1 MSRRRY
7 NVREVTQANPFTTH
21 IDPEEVRAA
30 GERLRETCPFDQHG
44 TLPDRTGPDPVTI
57 TQEINAQRLT
67 DLAAVRV
74 GRMISSPFAF
84 LRGSAALMGA
94 DLAGA
99 PKTGVDVQICGD
111 AHASNFGL
119 YASPERRLVFDLN
132 DFDET
137 VHGPWEWDLRR
148 LATSIIVAG
157 REGGADDEACRK
169 AARHAARTY
178 RAAVHEI
185 ATLPVL
191 DGWYVTNDESTLG
204 HFDIDDLEDT
214 FERVSKK
221 ARKNTSQRVA
231 SKFAQRP
238 QTHEFHFVED
248 PPILRRVHGDERAGV
263 LAGLAGYA
271 ASLGPELRFLL
282 SRFSV
287 ADVAFR
293 VSGLGSVGN
302 RGYVV
307 LLHGN
312 GGADDVLILQVK
324 EARTSALAPWAQAG
338 PYDHQGERI
347 IRGQRWMQTVNDILL
362 GWTTIDDRPFLVR
375 QFRDMKGS
383 VDPALLKENQ
393 LDDYARITGA
403 VLGRAHC
410 MSVDAK
416 LLHAYFGAGR
426 AGDEFDSATET
437 FAVAYADRT
446 AADHEA
452 LSSAVKNGR
461 IAATTGI

>member
-1 MSRRRY
+1 M
-7 NVREVTQANPFTTH
+7 TQANPFSVH
-21 IDPEEVRAA
+21 IDPDQVRAA
-30 GERLRETCPFDQHG
+30 GEKLRESCPHDRHAV
-44 TLPDRTGPDPVTI
+44 LPDRTGADPVAI
-57 TQEINAQRLT
+57 TERTNAERLT

-84 LRGSAALMGA
+84 LRGSAALMAA
-94 DLAGA
+94 DLATA

-111 AHASNFGL
+111 AHAANFGL

-137 VHGPWEWDLRR
+137 VRGPWEWDLRR
-148 LATSIIVAG
+148 LATSLVVAG
-157 REGGADDEACRK
+157 REAGADDDACRK

-185 ATLPVL
+185 ATLPTM
-191 DGWYVTNDESTLG
+191 DGWYVTNDETTLG
-204 HFDIDDLEDT
+204 HFDLDDLEDT

-221 ARKNTSQRVA
+221 ARKNTSHRA
-231 SKFAQRP
+231 ATKFAQRP
-238 QTHEFHFVED
+238 RTDQFHFVED
-248 PPILRRVHGDERAGV
+248 PPILRRVHGEERDGI
-263 LAGLAGYA
+263 LGGLGTYA
-271 ASLGPELRFLL
+271 AGLGPELRFLL
-282 SRFSV
+282 GRFAV

-312 GGADDVLILQVK
+312 GGDDDVLILQVK
-324 EARTSALAPWAQAG
+324 EARTSALAPWTDPG

-362 GWTTIDDRPFLVR
+362 GWTTIDDRPYLVR

-383 VDPALLKENQ
+383 VDPALLKAHQ

-416 LLHAYFGAGR
+416 LLHAYLGAGKD
-426 AGDEFDSATET
+426 GDAFDKATET

-446 AADHEA
+446 EADHEA
-452 LSSAVKNGR
+452 LATAAKNGR
-461 IAATTGI
+461 IAATTGV